1 MGRRRVNIKADRDSL
16 QSQAESCHGQCRVQ
30 MSDVRDTVVYTYSR
44 VRLSALRDS
53 AESLGQRC
61 DTFL

>member
-16 QSQAESCHGQCRVQ
+16 QSQAEMCHGQCRVQ

-44 VRLSALRDS
+44 VYSNVRVAVYNIHKRDS
-53 AESLGQRC
+53 
-61 DTFL
+61 